1 LPSSTT
7 RSPAWRPSASP
18 KTSTRSSERARWA
31 PRPPPNSSRSRW
43 RGPTARRSSG
53 ARNRASNRAKSLA
66 ALASARRAAA
76 AARFFF
82 VGWLALAAGAVAAA
96 CPPAATDR
104 AALDALARAE
114 WNLDDDQ
121 RRQALAI
128 ELLDCLSSPDPQLR
142 DELAFAAIQRWSRA
156 RQLAPATLQ
165 KIRTTLLAR
174 LTADDPA
181 GFARPFAA
189 LALAEV
195 VRADRVAPFL
205 SADERAALVLGGTA
219 YLAGVRDY
227 RGFDEREGWRHG
239 VAHGAD
245 LMLQLAVHPALDRAQ
260 FDALLAAVAAQVMP
274 AGHFYLYGEGD
285 RLMAPVF
292 YIGRRDMLSADEWSA
307 WFAALAARLPRG
319 APTTQAAL
327 AARHDLAAF
336 LLPLYVSLRE
346 QATPEM
352 QARMLPGVTAALRTL
367 D

>member
-7 RSPAWRPSASP
+7 RSPGWRPSAWP
-18 KTSTRSSERARWA
+18 RTSTRSSERARWA
-31 PRPPPNSSRSRW
+31 PRPPPSSSRSRW
-43 RGPTARRSSG
+43 RAPTARRSSG
-53 ARNRASNRAKSLA
+53 APNRASKRAKSRT
-66 ALASARRAAA
+66 ALASVGRATA
-76 AARFFF
+76 AARVFF
-82 VGWLALAAGAVAAA
+82 VGWLALAAGAVGAT
-96 CPPAATDR
+96 CPPAASDR
-104 AALDALARAE
+104 AALDALARSE
-114 WNLDDDQ
+114 WKLVDDG

-128 ELLDCLSSPDPQLR
+128 ELLDCLASPDPKLR
-142 DELAFAAIQRWSRA
+142 DDVAFAAIQHWSRA

-165 KIRTTLLAR
+165 TIRATLVAR

-189 LALAEV
+189 LGLAEV
-195 VRADRVAPFL
+195 ARADRVTPFL
-205 SADERAALVLGGTA
+205 SADERATLVRAGTA

-245 LMLQLAVHPALDRAQ
+245 LVLQLAVHPALDRAQ
-260 FDALLAAVAAQVMP
+260 LDALLAAVAAQVMP
-274 AGHFYLYGEGD
+274 AGHFYIYGEGD

-292 YIGRRDMLSADEWSA
+292 YIGRRDVLSADEWSA

-319 APTTQAAL
+319 APTTQGAL

-336 LLPLYVSLRE
+336 LLPLDVSLRE